1 MKSNN
6 TNHRPDNVFVN
17 KQSKDTLSSSQ
28 CKEKQKSNPKN
39 LDDVRT
45 C

>member
-1 MKSNN
+1 MR
-6 TNHRPDNVFVN
+6 TNQDPHSLSMLGDTE
-17 KQSKDTLSSSQ
+17 SKDTLSSSQ

-45 C
+45 R